1 MKTVSFASLAYDNK
15 KKKTRREKFLEE
27 MDEVI
32 PWEELL
38 PLIKPYYPVAGNG
51 RQPMPMARMLRIYF
65 MQQWYGLSDPAM
77 EDALYDIESMRRFAE
92 IDIELDVVPDETT
105 ILNFRHLLE
114 RHNLTKKMFDKI
126 KSYLSEKGLLLRKGT
141 IVDATIINAPSS
153 TKNRDNIRDK
163 EMKQTKK
170 GNRWYFGM
178 KAHVGTDIG
187 KGLAHSVV
195 VTDAA
200 VHDSQVM
207 DNLLRKEE
215 VAVFGDKAY
224 ASEKKRKEYEARGIR
239 WCVNLK
245 ATRWRPLNE
254 EEVESNHRWS
264 QIRAKG
270 EHAFL
275 VVKHLWRYQ
284 KVKYKGLYKNAV
296 QVFSLFMLA
305 NLYLVRHEPVMVRA

>member
-1 MKTVSFASLAYDNK
+1 MKTVSFASLAYENK

-27 MDEVI
+27 MNQVI

-38 PLIKPYYPVAGNG
+38 QIVKKYYPVAGNG
-51 RQPMPMARMLRIYF
+51 RQPMPMERMLRIYF

-77 EDALYDIESMRRFAE
+77 EDALYDIESMRQFAD
-92 IDIELDVVPDETT
+92 IDIETDVIPDETT

-114 RHNLTKKMFDKI
+114 KHNLTRQIFERTKR
-126 KSYLSEKGLLLRKGT
+126 YLSEKGLLLREGT

-153 TKNRDNIRDK
+153 TKNQDRTRDK
-163 EMKQTKK
+163 EMRQTKK
-170 GNRWYFGM
+170 GNQWYFGM
-178 KAHVGTDIG
+178 KAHVGTDTG
-187 KGLAHSVV
+187 RGLAHSIV

-207 DNLLRKEE
+207 DELLHGEE
-215 VAVFGDKAY
+215 EAVYGDKAY
-224 ASEKKRKEYEARGIR
+224 ASEEKKEEYEGRGVK
-239 WCVNLK
+239 WCVHLK
-245 ATRWRPLNE
+245 ANRGRQLNQ
-254 EEVESNHRWS
+254 EEVECNHKRS

-284 KVKYKGLYKNAV
+284 KVRYKGLYKNAV
-296 QVFSLFMLA
+296 QVFSLFALA
-305 NLYLVRHEPVMVRA
+305 NLYLVRRELSLTEA

>member
-1 MKTVSFASLAYDNK
+1 MMTMSFASLAYENK

-27 MDEVI
+27 MNQVI
-32 PWEELL
+32 PWEELSQI
-38 PLIKPYYPVAGNG
+38 IKGYYPKAGNG
-51 RQPMPMARMLRIYF
+51 RQPMPLERMLRIYF

-77 EDALYDIESMRRFAE
+77 EDALYDIESLRRFAD
-92 IDIELDVVPDETT
+92 IDIEVDVIPDETT

-114 RHNLTKKMFDKI
+114 RHNLTKKIFEKTQR
-126 KSYLSEKGLLLRKGT
+126 YLTEKGLLLREGT

-153 TKNRDNIRDK
+153 TKNRDNTRDK
-163 EMKQTKK
+163 EMRQTKK
-170 GNRWYFGM
+170 GNQWYFGM
-178 KAHVGTDIG
+178 KAHVGTDTG

-207 DNLLRKEE
+207 EELLHGEE
-215 VAVFGDKAY
+215 QAVYGDRAY
-224 ASEKKRKEYEARGIR
+224 TSEKKKKEYEDKGIK
-239 WCVNLK
+239 WCVNRK
-245 ATRWRPLNE
+245 ASRHYQLTPE
-254 EEVESNHRWS
+254 DVEYNHKQS

-284 KVKYKGLYKNAV
+284 KVRYKGLFKNAV
-296 QVFSLFMLA
+296 QVFSLFALA
-305 NLYLVRHEPVMVRA
+305 NLYLVRHDLRMMGA